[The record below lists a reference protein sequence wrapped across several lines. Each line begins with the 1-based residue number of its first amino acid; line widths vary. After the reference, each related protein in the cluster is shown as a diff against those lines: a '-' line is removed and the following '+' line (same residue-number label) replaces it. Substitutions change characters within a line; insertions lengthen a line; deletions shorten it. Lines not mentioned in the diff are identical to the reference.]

1 MRRGSAI
8 RGLFAAALACV
19 TLTGA
24 LGLPTAARSAA
35 APGADPAAIAD
46 SLVAAD
52 TALRNT
58 TSSQQVLAQA
68 AHQQQMAYRTLG
80 WHPEWDQ
87 VARAR
92 IPANLLGVY
101 DRNIDA
107 RRQLTALNSGEV
119 KSTLPPWTIIAP
131 APAEQLLDYYRQA
144 EEATGVGR
152 SYLAAINL
160 VETTFGRIAGASSAD
175 ARGPMQFLPSTFA
188 QYGAG
193 GDINSPRDAIMA
205 AGRMLAHNGFASNP
219 NGAIYSYNHSDHYV
233 QAVQDYATIMASDPA
248 AFTGYYR
255 WNVFYHTTSGDV
267 MLPVG
272 YSASQ
277 RIPVAEYL
285 AAHPQ

>member
-1 MRRGSAI
+1 MRR
-8 RGLFAAALACV
+8 LLAAALAFV
-19 TLTGA
+19 TVSG
-24 LGLPTAARSAA
+24 LGLAPSATA

-52 TALRNT
+52 QALRNPA
-58 TSSQQVLAQA
+58 SSPEVLAQA
-68 AHQQQMAYRTLG
+68 AHQQQTAYRTIG
-80 WHPEWDQ
+80 WHPEWDA

-107 RRQLTALNSGEV
+107 RRHLTALNNGEV
-119 KSTLPPWTIIAP
+119 KSTLPAWTIIAP
-131 APAEQLLDYYRQA
+131 APADQLLDFYQQA
-144 EEATGVGR
+144 EAATGVGR
-152 SYLAAINL
+152 NYLAAINL

-193 GDINSPRDAIMA
+193 GDITSPHDAIMA

-233 QAVQDYATIMASDPA
+233 QAVNDYAAIMGSDPA

-255 WNVFYHTTSGDV
+255 WNVYYHTTSGDV
-267 MLPVG
+267 MLPIG
-272 YSASQ
+272 YSSSE
-277 RIPVAEYL
+277 RVPVADYL